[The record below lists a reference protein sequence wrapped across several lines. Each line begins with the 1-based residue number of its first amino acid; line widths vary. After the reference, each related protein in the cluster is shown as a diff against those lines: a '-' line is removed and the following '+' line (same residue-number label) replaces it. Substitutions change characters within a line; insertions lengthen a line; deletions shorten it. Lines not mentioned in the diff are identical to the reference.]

1 MINIFSINEIVN
13 ATNNLLLEAHEDEK
27 KIINNYSSMVNKN
40 NETTNLDV
48 EKNIFPEGQIPGEI
62 ENIILEAENS
72 QIQTKIKEPTKE
84 IGNYNENYVEEFKVN
99 KDELI
104 ESMHKTFS
112 KKIKKNTL
120 KLILDLREEI
130 IFLNKNISSLKEKK
144 KKEEL
149 NNKIL
154 KKNVFDLKQIE
165 NKLDHHLKRIQA
177 ELDSLKNKNE
187 KLNLDYD
194 LLNEQHKDLI
204 EKNTLLNNDNIQ
216 IKSELAAYINKDSIS
231 QSKIIKL
238 EEEISNNNNHL
249 NETTSDNEKVK
260 SELNEYKNTEKN
272 LREKNQELQKSIND
286 LKSNVNNNVNDKTI
300 RELEDKIKHYQD
312 ENIRI
317 GSELLESNK
326 KFEITKESLSE
337 LQNNRSHLIE
347 KINSINEVIKNENVV
362 TSVFSSD
369 LEDSKIKIIDNN
381 KTTKK
386 DTIDTIDINEKIKNI
401 FSNK

>member
-1 MINIFSINEIVN
+1 
-13 ATNNLLLEAHEDEK
+13 
-27 KIINNYSSMVNKN
+27 
-40 NETTNLDV
+40 
-48 EKNIFPEGQIPGEI
+48 
-62 ENIILEAENS
+62 
-72 QIQTKIKEPTKE
+72 
-84 IGNYNENYVEEFKVN
+84 
-99 KDELI
+99 
-104 ESMHKTFS
+104 MHKTFS

-194 LLNEQHKDLI
+194 LLKEQHKDLI
-204 EKNTLLNNDNIQ
+204 EKNILLNNDNIQ

-238 EEEISNNNNHL
+238 EEEISNINHL
-249 NETTSDNEKVK
+249 NETTSDNEEIK
-260 SELNEYKNTEKN
+260 SELNEYKNIEKN

-286 LKSNVNNNVNDKTI
+286 LKSNVNHNDSDKTI

-317 GSELLESNK
+317 GSELFESNK

-386 DTIDTIDINEKIKNI
+386 DTIDTMDINEKIKNI
-401 FSNK
+401 FSKK

>member
-154 KKNVFDLKQIE
+154 KQNVFDLKQIE

-194 LLNEQHKDLI
+194 LLKEQHKDLI
-204 EKNTLLNNDNIQ
+204 EKNILLNNDNIQ

-260 SELNEYKNTEKN
+260 SELNEYKNIEKN

-317 GSELLESNK
+317 GSELFESNK

-347 KINSINEVIKNENVV
+347 KINSINEVIKNENIV
-362 TSVFSSD
+362 TSVFQS
-369 LEDSKIKIIDNN
+369 EVGNNKIIITDNN
-381 KTTKK
+381 KSAKK
-386 DTIDTIDINEKIKNI
+386 DKVDLDQEIKNI
-401 FSNK
+401 FSSS